1 MNKGK
6 LFLSKKKRIQLF
18 FILLIGLF
26 IFLLLIINRPD
37 YLSFGTIAFVFGC
50 VFVFISGVFFL
61 YCVKYRHDVTNIF
74 LLDILYGAV
83 VSITIISFIF
93 FAKQSQMVH
102 RAYTVF
108 SVFILYL
115 LIRISFKQYV
125 SNKRDFLVSFFVV
138 IAGIEAF
145 RGIIQFLSHSQMKG
159 FFFNVNYFG
168 MYIAL
173 NVPLALVLLWRKEK
187 KLPNQVLFSFIL
199 GLMGVSVLLSR
210 CRTAYA
216 GLIVTI
222 LLMLFIRYHHSLKQ
236 IYLRSSRYILFLWG
250 SASVV
255 ILSLLAALFIFLKP
269 LSTVG
274 RFFIWKVS
282 WRMFSDFPI
291 LGVGHGNFSSLYN
304 LYQGRFFAQGL
315 GTELERMSASPIP
328 YAFNEYI
335 ESAVEFGMFGF
346 VLFAVFWFFVIK
358 SVWRAFRREDN
369 LTFGMAGLVLLSLT
383 MSFFYNPSHILP
395 IYLIFSV
402 CLACVVSVQKL
413 RIRFKLPLK
422 SMAVFSL
429 LSFLVSI
436 VFLPTFYKQFKAEQT
451 WHRARILSEEG
462 QDNNALEKYDRV
474 YPSLKWDGN
483 FMHQYGKILLKTGD
497 TKRAIQYLEQGKEFW
512 PDPYLLEDLA
522 VAYERNDNLEQAIKN
537 ASVASSILP
546 WRLTSKSL
554 LTDFYYKKGD
564 IINSAK
570 YARILLETP
579 MKIWT
584 REGENIK
591 EKARIHIKKIEDS
604 FESPQTPTEKA
615 MALLPQEYR
624 MQVMDALVRSG
635 ANAGELMKAIL
646 ELDSEKRVAL
656 AFLLANMPGK
666 DLKSLTADFLISN
679 VKYAFKARQALPYNR
694 NVPEDVFLNY
704 VLPYVNAIERR
715 DNWRADFYDRFIDT
729 ALKNHTVEETAVDLN
744 AKIYQGFNLEFT
756 EIDFHKIIYS
766 PYESIKKNIVSCAEA
781 SLMFVNACRAVGI
794 PARMVFLPRWIHFK
808 GGHVW
813 LEVYDNGQWHY
824 INSYDPSRFDDTW
837 FALHASKTDM
847 SRPEHR
853 IYASSFR
860 RTGIHVLYGP
870 DVSFI
875 DVTDRYVSKEK
886 SQ

>member
-1 MNKGK
+1 M
-6 LFLSKKKRIQLF
+6 
-18 FILLIGLF
+18 
-26 IFLLLIINRPD
+26 
-37 YLSFGTIAFVFGC
+37 
-50 VFVFISGVFFL
+50 
-61 YCVKYRHDVTNIF
+61 
-74 LLDILYGAV
+74 
-83 VSITIISFIF
+83 
-93 FAKQSQMVH
+93 
-102 RAYTVF
+102 
-108 SVFILYL
+108 
-115 LIRISFKQYV
+115 
-125 SNKRDFLVSFFVV
+125 
-138 IAGIEAF
+138 
-145 RGIIQFLSHSQMKG
+145 
-159 FFFNVNYFG
+159 
-168 MYIAL
+168 AL

-187 KLPNQVLFSFIL
+187 KIPNQILFSLIL
-199 GLMGVSVLLSR
+199 GLIGVSVLLSR

-222 LLMLFIRYHHSLKQ
+222 LLMLFIRYHRSLKQ
-236 IYLRSSRYILFLWG
+236 IFLRSSRYILFLWG

-274 RFFIWKVS
+274 RFLIWKVS
-282 WRMFSDFPI
+282 WRMFSDFPV
-291 LGVGHGNFSSLYN
+291 LGVGHSNFSSLYN
-304 LYQGRFFAQGL
+304 LYQGRFFDQGM

-328 YAFNEYI
+328 YAFNDYI
-335 ESAVEFGMFGF
+335 ESAVEFGMPGF
-346 VLFAVFWFFVIK
+346 VLFAVFWFLIIK

-369 LTFGMAGLVLLSLT
+369 LTFGMAGLVLLYLT

-395 IYLIFSV
+395 IYLIFNV

-413 RIRFKLPLK
+413 RIRFKLPQK
-422 SMAVFSL
+422 YMVVFSL
-429 LSFLVSI
+429 LSFLFSI

-462 QDNNALEKYDRV
+462 QDNDALEIYDRV

-512 PDPYLLEDLA
+512 PNPYLLEDLA
-522 VAYERNDNLEQAIKN
+522 VAHERNDNLEQAIKN

-570 YARILLETP
+570 YALILLETP

-584 REGENIK
+584 SEGEDLK
-591 EKARIHIKKIEDS
+591 EKALIHIKKIEDS
-604 FESPQTPTEKA
+604 FKSPQTPQEKA

-656 AFLLANMPGK
+656 AFLMANMPKK
-666 DLKSLTADFLISN
+666 DLISLTADFLISN

-694 NVPEDVFLNY
+694 DVPEDVFLNY
-704 VLPYVNAIERR
+704 VLPYANVNERR
-715 DNWRADFYDRFIDT
+715 DNWRADFYDRFIET
-729 ALKNHTVEETAVDLN
+729 ARKNHTVEEAVIDLN
-744 AKIYQGFNLEFT
+744 TKIYQEFKLEFK

-766 PYESIKKNIVSCAEA
+766 PYESMEEGIVSCAES
-781 SLMFVNACRAVGI
+781 SLILVNACRAVGI
-794 PARMVFLPRWIHFK
+794 PARMVFLPRWVQFK

-824 INSYDPSRFDDTW
+824 ISSYDPSRFEATW
-837 FALHASKTDM
+837 FAVYASKTDT
-847 SRPEHR
+847 SKPECR
-853 IYASSFR
+853 IYAPSFK

-870 DVSFI
+870 GVSFI
-875 DVTDRYVSKEK
+875 DVTERYVFQEEG
-886 SQ
+886 Q